1 MNEFELSTLIVVG
14 LLLLGVGG
22 YSYAQIFRAQKQVK
36 AKQQSQL
43 SEGASVVPVI
53 PERYH
58 PQDSQVQPPMVDDD
72 AEEE

>member
-43 SEGASVVPVI
+43 S
-53 PERYH
+53 
-58 PQDSQVQPPMVDDD
+58 
-72 AEEE
+72 